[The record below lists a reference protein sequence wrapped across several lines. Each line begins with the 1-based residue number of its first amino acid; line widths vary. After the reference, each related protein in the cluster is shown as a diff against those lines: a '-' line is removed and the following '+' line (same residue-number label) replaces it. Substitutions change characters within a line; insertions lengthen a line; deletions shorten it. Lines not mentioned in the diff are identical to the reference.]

1 MRLCWIIIMNY
12 AILNYQ
18 IECIRLNKAI
28 ECATNRSI
36 YDNGCKF
43 ENIKN
48 DISYLINSLLNDDYF
63 NSCGVKLEDVD
74 KLLVNKNNSN
84 SIVKLVLIITTNFII
99 FFALFNFYSL

>member
-1 MRLCWIIIMNY
+1 MLAHNDEAVIDS
-12 AILNYQ
+12 NYQ